1 MNCSQLTTQ
10 ALGRMPELLL
20 KELAKK
26 IASITAQKSSSQALK
41 SVAKKIPVAGLLI
54 GGYMGGKRLIRGEFG
69 IAAMEI
75 GSGALACVPGE
86 AKFKKIFRG
95 GGVLTT
101 LQSIPNSTNF
111 RQERFRR

>member
-1 MNCSQLTTQ
+1 
-10 ALGRMPELLL
+10 MPELLL

-111 RQERFRR
+111 RQERFCR

>member
-1 MNCSQLTTQ
+1 MAPLHSLTGFIGPNIILTRKLTKEIVDINCSQLTTQ

-69 IAAMEI
+69 IAVMEI

-86 AKFKKIFRG
+86 AKFK
-95 GGVLTT
+95 
-101 LQSIPNSTNF
+101 
-111 RQERFRR
+111 